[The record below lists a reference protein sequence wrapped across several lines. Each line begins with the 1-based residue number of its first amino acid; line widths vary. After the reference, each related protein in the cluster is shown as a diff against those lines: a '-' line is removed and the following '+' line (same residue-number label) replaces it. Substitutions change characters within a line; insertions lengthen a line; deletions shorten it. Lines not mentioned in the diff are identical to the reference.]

1 MTEEVWIVRVLLRL
15 TSFSKKLWLYRKSL
29 DDSGLKQIKHY
40 RKTLWL
46 LLDEHCTTELKQ
58 NSCIH
63 FCIKRLSGRALSFE
77 CCIKS
82 KKCVK
87 KLKPRLWPDKCLQF
101 PLWIFHICRP
111 VYLLRSTCI
120 HFEATFTSHVCMQ
133 REFNIT
139 KMYSTRHKLYD
150 KLTP

>member
-87 KLKPRLWPDKCLQF
+87 KLKPRLWPDKCLTYDQTNVF
-101 PLWIFHICRP
+101 NFH
-111 VYLLRSTCI
+111 SE
-120 HFEATFTSHVCMQ
+120 FFTSAALFISFGAPAYTLKRHLLHTSVC
-133 REFNIT
+133 NVN
-139 KMYSTRHKLYD
+139 ST
-150 KLTP
+150 